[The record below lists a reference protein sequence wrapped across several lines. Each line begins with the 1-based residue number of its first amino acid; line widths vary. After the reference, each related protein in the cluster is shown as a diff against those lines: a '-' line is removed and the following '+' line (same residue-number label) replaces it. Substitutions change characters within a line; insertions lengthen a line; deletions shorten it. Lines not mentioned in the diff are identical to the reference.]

1 MTPDTVFELKR
12 YIMEA
17 ADMAVAALERRQ
29 APKLDGLTTRQAYER
44 FGRRWVARQ
53 VKLGRIRG
61 RRRGE
66 YKQSPIIFSLSEL
79 LALKEAEGLTLCV
92 PVQRKTKAKQS

>member
-1 MTPDTVFELKR
+1 MTPDTVFEPKR

-17 ADMAVAALERRQ
+17 ADMAAAALERRQ
-29 APKLDGLTTRQAYER
+29 APELDGLTTRQAYER

-61 RRRGE
+61 HRRGE
-66 YKQSPIIFSLSEL
+66 YKQSPIIFSPSEL

-92 PVQRKTKAKQS
+92 PVQRKTKAQS